1 MKAAT
6 EASRFVSVRWPRE
19 RGSIPWLWVPL
30 LLAAS
35 GSVFAVPSEAAKPA
49 ANVCRKV
56 ESLAGLPPQVQ
67 ALLGVRRHGFMGI
80 ADRGQDFNATDML
93 SGDMPSR
100 RLRRAC
106 MSGGQVIVM
115 LDLGGIAMHGELK
128 TFAKKRNGT
137 WSKSRG
143 VVVWSGKLSVSD
155 EALRRTLDDA
165 FDGRHPPPPSS

>member
-6 EASRFVSVRWPRE
+6 VALRFVSARWPRE

-49 ANVCRKV
+49 ASVCRKV

-67 ALLGVRRHGFMGI
+67 APLGVGRHGFMGI
-80 ADRGQDFNATDML
+80 ADRGQDFNSTDML

-106 MSGGQVIVM
+106 MGGGQVIVV

-128 TFAKKRNGT
+128 TFAKKNGT
-137 WSKSRG
+137 WSEDHSVVLWGGQLSASDRALLHTVDSFWERG
-143 VVVWSGKLSVSD
+143 QAGLPM
-155 EALRRTLDDA
+155 
-165 FDGRHPPPPSS
+165 GP